1 MSEPQ
6 KLEGPL
12 IQLKGIEKRY
22 QSGEQEVTVLH
33 PLDLCIQAGEMVAIV
48 GASGSGK
55 STLMNLLGCLDRPS
69 AGQYLFRG
77 QDTARLDALALARL
91 RCHHFGFIFQRYH
104 LLPHLDATANVEIP
118 AVYAGTA
125 RAERQQRAR
134 ALLSRLGLA
143 DRSHHRPGQLSG
155 GQQQRV
161 SIARALANGGEVILA
176 DEPTGALDSHSGKE
190 VMAILKELHA
200 QGHTIILVTHD
211 MAVANHADRIITLRD
226 GRVVED
232 SAQPAKSA
240 DQAGRIDTLRDGRVV
255 EDSGQAAKSANHA
268 DRIDTL
274 RDERAAEENGQD
286 APAAQ
291 GTALPQAGVTKAAGK
306 PSKGAIPPHIAPA
319 KGSKLGWDRYREAA
333 RMAVHAMLAHRM
345 RTFLTMLGIII
356 GIAAVVSVVAL
367 GQGARAKVINDINAM
382 GTNTID
388 IFPGKDWG
396 DEKAASIQ
404 TLNERDLD
412 ALLGQP
418 YLEGASPQIATSGQL
433 RYRNKTSTGNV
444 VGVGSDFFRVKGMT
458 LTQGRLFD
466 ERDIQSRTAVA
477 VVDGK
482 TIESL
487 LGKEDPVGQVVL
499 VGTLPVRIIGVVA
512 QETGFGRSS
521 QSVSIWLPYSAV
533 MSRLISQ
540 NHFSQITIRV
550 KDGIQPALAE
560 QAAVAL
566 LTQRHGVKD
575 FFTFSSD
582 SIIKSVEK
590 TTATMTLL
598 VSAIA
603 VISLIVGGVGV
614 MNIMLVSV
622 VERTREIGIR
632 IAVGARQSDILQQFL
647 IEAVMVSLL
656 GGLLGI
662 GLALLIG
669 FVFSLFVESFQ
680 MSFSLFS
687 ILMAF
692 GCSSLIGILF
702 GYLPARNAARLDPVE
717 ALARE

>member
-1 MSEPQ
+1 MSE
-6 KLEGPL
+6 PL
-12 IQLKGIEKRY
+12 IQLKGIERRY

-33 PLDLCIQAGEMVAIV
+33 PLDLTIEAGEMIAIV

-77 QDTARLDALALARL
+77 QDTATLDALSLARL

-104 LLPHLDATANVEIP
+104 LLPHLNAAANVEIP
-118 AVYAGTA
+118 AVYAGA
-125 RAERQQRAR
+125 SRPERQVRSQ
-134 ALLSRLGLA
+134 ALLARLGLS
-143 DRSHHRPGQLSG
+143 DRSHHTPGQLSG

-176 DEPTGALDSHSGKE
+176 DEPTGALDSQSGKE

-211 MAVANHADRIITLRD
+211 MAVASHADRIITLRD
-226 GRVVED
+226 GRV
-232 SAQPAKSA
+232 
-240 DQAGRIDTLRDGRVV
+240 L
-255 EDSGQAAKSANHA
+255 EDSGKPATATAPLQPAP
-268 DRIDTL
+268 
-274 RDERAAEENGQD
+274 
-286 APAAQ
+286 PAAR
-291 GTALPQAGVTKAAGK
+291 AGGND
-306 PSKGAIPPHIAPA
+306 
-319 KGSKLGWDRYREAA
+319 WDRYREAG
-333 RMAVHAMLAHRM
+333 RMALHAMLAHRM

-367 GQGARAKVINDINAM
+367 GQGARAKVIDQINAM

-404 TLNERDLD
+404 TLNKRDLD

-418 YLEGASPQIATSGQL
+418 YLEGASPQIAAPGQL
-433 RYRNKTSTGNV
+433 RYRNKTSSGSI
-444 VGVGSDFFRVKGMT
+444 VGVGNDFFRVKGMK
-458 LTQGRLFD
+458 LTNGRLFD
-466 ERDIQSRTAVA
+466 EHDIQNRAAVA

-487 LGKEDPVGQVVL
+487 LGKQDPVGQVVL
-499 VGTLPVRIIGVVA
+499 VGTLPVRIIGVVEE
-512 QETGFGRSS
+512 ETGFGRSS
-521 QSVSIWLPYSAV
+521 QSVNVWLPYSAV

-540 NHFSQITIRV
+540 NHFSQLTIRV
-550 KDGIQPALAE
+550 KDGVQPALAE
-560 QAAVAL
+560 QAAIEL

-656 GGLLGI
+656 GGMLGVGVSLFI
-662 GLALLIG
+662 GLL
-669 FVFSLFVESFQ
+669 FSLFVESIQ
-680 MSFSLFS
+680 MHFSLFS

>member
-1 MSEPQ
+1 MSE
-6 KLEGPL
+6 PL
-12 IQLKGIEKRY
+12 IQLKGIERRY

-33 PLDLCIQAGEMVAIV
+33 PLDLTIEAGEMIAIV

-69 AGQYLFRG
+69 SGQYLFRG
-77 QDTARLDALALARL
+77 QDTATLDALSLARL

-104 LLPHLDATANVEIP
+104 LLPHLNAAANVEIP
-118 AVYAGTA
+118 AVYAGTP
-125 RAERQQRAR
+125 RAERQAR
-134 ALLSRLGLA
+134 SQALLTRLGLS
-143 DRSHHRPGQLSG
+143 DRSHHTPSQLSG

-176 DEPTGALDSHSGKE
+176 DEPTGALDSQSGKE

-211 MAVANHADRIITLRD
+211 MEVASHADRIITLKD
-226 GRVVED
+226 GRV
-232 SAQPAKSA
+232 Q
-240 DQAGRIDTLRDGRVV
+240 
-255 EDSGQAAKSANHA
+255 EDSGRKLAAVPVTPTA
-268 DRIDTL
+268 
-274 RDERAAEENGQD
+274 
-286 APAAQ
+286 APA
-291 GTALPQAGVTKAAGK
+291 GKEGAG
-306 PSKGAIPPHIAPA
+306 HD
-319 KGSKLGWDRYREAA
+319 WDRYREAA
-333 RMAVHAMLAHRM
+333 RMALHAMLAHRI

-367 GQGARAKVINDINAM
+367 GQGARAKVIDQINAM

-404 TLNERDLD
+404 TLNKRDLD

-418 YLEGASPQIATSGQL
+418 YLEGASPQIAAPGQL
-433 RYRNKTSTGNV
+433 RYRNKTSSGSI
-444 VGVGSDFFRVKGMT
+444 VGVGNDFFRVKGMK
-458 LTQGRLFD
+458 LTNGRLFD
-466 ERDIQSRTAVA
+466 ERDIQNRAAVA

-487 LGKEDPVGQVVL
+487 LGKQDPVGQVVL
-499 VGTLPVRIIGVVA
+499 VGTLPVRIIGVVEE
-512 QETGFGRSS
+512 ETGFGRSS
-521 QSVSIWLPYSAV
+521 QSVNVWLPYSAV

-540 NHFSQITIRV
+540 NHFSQLTIRV
-550 KDGIQPALAE
+550 KDGVQPALAE
-560 QAAVAL
+560 QAAIEL

-656 GGLLGI
+656 GGMLGVGVSLFI
-662 GLALLIG
+662 GLL
-669 FVFSLFVESFQ
+669 FSLFVESIQ
-680 MSFSLFS
+680 MHFSLFS

>member
-1 MSEPQ
+1 VSET
-6 KLEGPL
+6 L
-12 IQLKGIEKRY
+12 IQLKGIERRY
-22 QSGEQEVTVLH
+22 QSGEHEVTVLH
-33 PLDLCIQAGEMVAIV
+33 PLDLTIEAGEMIAIV

-77 QDTARLDALALARL
+77 QDTATLDALSLARL

-104 LLPHLDATANVEIP
+104 LLPHLNAAANVEIP
-118 AVYAGTA
+118 AVYAGA
-125 RAERQQRAR
+125 SRPERQAR
-134 ALLSRLGLA
+134 SQALLARLGLS
-143 DRSHHRPGQLSG
+143 DRSHHTPGQLSG

-176 DEPTGALDSHSGKE
+176 DEPTGALDSQSGKE

-211 MAVANHADRIITLRD
+211 MAVASHADRIITLRD
-226 GRVVED
+226 GRV
-232 SAQPAKSA
+232 
-240 DQAGRIDTLRDGRVV
+240 L
-255 EDSGQAAKSANHA
+255 EDSGKPATASVPLPP
-268 DRIDTL
+268 TT
-274 RDERAAEENGQD
+274 
-286 APAAQ
+286 PAAR
-291 GTALPQAGVTKAAGK
+291 VTGN
-306 PSKGAIPPHIAPA
+306 
-319 KGSKLGWDRYREAA
+319 GWDRYREAG
-333 RMAVHAMLAHRM
+333 RMALHAMLAHRM

-367 GQGARAKVINDINAM
+367 GQGARAKVIAQINAM
-382 GTNTID
+382 GTNTIE

-404 TLNERDLD
+404 TLNKRDLD

-418 YLEGASPQIATSGQL
+418 YLEGASPQITSAGQL
-433 RYRNKTSTGNV
+433 RYRNKTISGSI
-444 VGVGSDFFRVKGMT
+444 VGVGSDFFRVKGMK
-458 LTQGRLFD
+458 LTSGRLFD
-466 ERDIQSRTAVA
+466 ERDIQNRAAMA
-477 VVDGK
+477 VVDSK
-482 TIESL
+482 TIKSL
-487 LGKEDPVGQVVL
+487 LGEKDPVGQVVL
-499 VGTLPVRIIGVVA
+499 VGTLPVRIIGVVEE
-512 QETGFGRSS
+512 ETGFGRSG
-521 QSVSIWLPYSAV
+521 QSVNIWLPYSAV

-540 NHFSQITIRV
+540 NHFSQLTIRV
-550 KDGIQPALAE
+550 KDGVQPALAE
-560 QAAVAL
+560 QAVIAL

-582 SIIKSVEK
+582 NIIKSVEK

-622 VERTREIGIR
+622 IERTREIGIR

-656 GGLLGI
+656 GGMLGV
-662 GLALLIG
+662 GVSLLIG
-669 FVFSLFVESFQ
+669 LLFSLFVESIQ
-680 MSFSLFS
+680 MQFSLFS

>member
-1 MSEPQ
+1 MSE
-6 KLEGPL
+6 PL
-12 IQLKGIEKRY
+12 IQLKGIERRY

-33 PLDLCIQAGEMVAIV
+33 PLDLVIEAGEMIAIV

-69 AGQYLFRG
+69 GGQYLFRG
-77 QDTARLDALALARL
+77 EDTATLDALALARL

-104 LLPHLDATANVEIP
+104 LLPHLDAAANVEIP
-118 AVYAGTA
+118 AIYAGSGRHDRQA
-125 RAERQQRAR
+125 RARQ
-134 ALLSRLGLA
+134 LLGRLGLA
-143 DRSHHRPGQLSG
+143 ERSHHTPGQLSG

-176 DEPTGALDSHSGKE
+176 DEPTGALDSQSGKE
-190 VMAILKELHA
+190 VMAILKELHQ

-211 MAVANHADRIITLRD
+211 MEVASHADRIITLKD
-226 GRVVED
+226 GRV
-232 SAQPAKSA
+232 Q
-240 DQAGRIDTLRDGRVV
+240 
-255 EDSGQAAKSANHA
+255 EDSGRKVAANQPV
-268 DRIDTL
+268 L
-274 RDERAAEENGQD
+274 NVP
-286 APAAQ
+286 PAA
-291 GTALPQAGVTKAAGK
+291 GE
-306 PSKGAIPPHIAPA
+306 GA
-319 KGSKLGWDRYREAA
+319 SYDWDRYREAG

-367 GQGARAKVINDINAM
+367 GQGARTKVIDQINAM
-382 GTNTID
+382 GTNTIE
-388 IFPGKDWG
+388 IFPGKGWG
-396 DEKAASIQ
+396 DEKMASIQ
-404 TLNERDLD
+404 TLNKGDLD

-418 YLEGASPQIATSGQL
+418 YLAGASPEIASPGQL
-433 RYRNKTSTGNV
+433 RYRNKTSSGSVTGVSN
-444 VGVGSDFFRVKGMT
+444 DYFKVKGMT
-458 LTQGRLFD
+458 LVSGRLL
-466 ERDIQSRTAVA
+466 EWQDIQQRAAVA
-477 VVDGK
+477 VVDKKSIG
-482 TIESL
+482 SL
-487 LGKEDPVGQVVL
+487 LGKDDPVGKVVM
-499 VGTLPVRIIGVVA
+499 VGTLPVRIVGVVS
-512 QETGFGRSS
+512 QETGFGPSS
-521 QSVSIWLPYSAV
+521 QSVNVWLPYSAV

-540 NHFSQITIRV
+540 HHFSQLTIRV

-560 QAAVAL
+560 QAVIEL
-566 LTQRHGVKD
+566 LTKRHGVKD

-590 TTATMTLL
+590 TTATMTLM

-603 VISLIVGGVGV
+603 LISLIVGGVGV

-632 IAVGARQSDILQQFL
+632 MAVGARQSDILQQFL

-656 GGLLGI
+656 GGICGVGLSLGI
-662 GLALLIG
+662 GML
-669 FVFSLFVESFQ
+669 FSLLVDSIKMQ
-680 MSFSLFS
+680 FSLFS

-702 GYLPARNAARLDPVE
+702 GYLPARNAARLDPVV

>member
-1 MSEPQ
+1 MSE
-6 KLEGPL
+6 PL
-12 IQLKGIEKRY
+12 IQLKGIERRY
-22 QSGEQEVTVLH
+22 QSGEHEVTVLH
-33 PLDLCIQAGEMVAIV
+33 PLDLTIAAGEMVAIV

-69 AGQYLFRG
+69 GGQYLFRG
-77 QDTARLDALALARL
+77 QDTAGLDALALARL

-104 LLPHLDATANVEIP
+104 LLPHLDAAANVEIP
-118 AVYAGTA
+118 AIYAGTS
-125 RAERQQRAR
+125 RPERQIRAR
-134 ALLSRLGLA
+134 TLLTRLGLS

-190 VMAILKELHA
+190 VMAILKELHE

-211 MAVANHADRIITLRD
+211 MAVANHANRIITLRD

-232 SAQPAKSA
+232 SGQPAASLAISA
-240 DQAGRIDTLRDGRVV
+240 SQAHGEESQQIPQTAVDQVSSGLP
-255 EDSGQAAKSANHA
+255 GQAAKQEVREPAP
-268 DRIDTL
+268 DRI
-274 RDERAAEENGQD
+274 A
-286 APAAQ
+286 
-291 GTALPQAGVTKAAGK
+291 TASVARR
-306 PSKGAIPPHIAPA
+306 
-319 KGSKLGWDRYREAA
+319 GSQGWDRYREAG
-333 RMAVHAMLAHRM
+333 RMALHAMLAHRM

-367 GQGARAKVINDINAM
+367 GQGARAKVIDDINAM

-388 IFPGKDWG
+388 IFPGRDWG

-433 RYRNKTSTGNV
+433 RYRNKTSSGSV

-458 LTQGRLFD
+458 LTQGRLLD
-466 ERDIQSRTAVA
+466 ERDIRSRTAVA

-482 TIESL
+482 TITSL
-487 LGKEDPVGQVVL
+487 LGKTDPVGQVVL
-499 VGTLPVRIIGVVA
+499 VGTLPVRIVGVVS

-521 QSVSIWLPYSAV
+521 QSVNVWLPYSAV

-540 NHFSQITIRV
+540 SHFSQITIRV
-550 KDGIQPALAE
+550 KDGVQPALAE

-582 SIIKSVEK
+582 SIVKSVEK
-590 TTATMTLL
+590 TTATLTLL

-662 GLALLIG
+662 GLAMFIG
-669 FVFSLFVESFQ
+669 FVFSLLVESFQ
-680 MSFSLFS
+680 MRFSLFS

>member
-1 MSEPQ
+1 MSEP
-6 KLEGPL
+6 L
-12 IQLKGIEKRY
+12 IRLKGIERRY
-22 QSGEQEVTVLH
+22 QSGEHEVTVLH
-33 PLDLCIQAGEMVAIV
+33 PLDLAIDAGEMVAIV

-69 AGQYLFRG
+69 GGQYLFRG
-77 QDTARLDALALARL
+77 QDTATLDALSLARL

-104 LLPHLDATANVEIP
+104 LLPHLDAAANVEIP
-118 AVYAGTA
+118 AIYAGTA
-125 RAERQQRAR
+125 RLDRQARAR
-134 ALLSRLGLA
+134 TLLTRLGLQ

-176 DEPTGALDSHSGKE
+176 DEPTGALDSQSGKE
-190 VMAILKELHA
+190 VMTILKELHA

-211 MAVANHADRIITLRD
+211 MAVASHADRIITLRD

-232 SAQPAKSA
+232 SGHRATDDNAPSSSPSGAPAHPLP
-240 DQAGRIDTLRDGRVV
+240 GDGSQLAPPPV
-255 EDSGQAAKSANHA
+255 
-268 DRIDTL
+268 
-274 RDERAAEENGQD
+274 GQD
-286 APAAQ
+286 AQ
-291 GTALPQAGVTKAAGK
+291 GTGAAVRTA
-306 PSKGAIPPHIAPA
+306 SR
-319 KGSKLGWDRYREAA
+319 GWDRYREAG
-333 RMAVHAMLAHRM
+333 RMALHTMLAHRM

-367 GQGARAKVINDINAM
+367 GQGARAKVIDDINAM

-433 RYRNKTSTGNV
+433 RYRNKTSSGSV
-444 VGVGSDFFRVKGMT
+444 IGVGNDFFRVKGMT
-458 LTQGRLFD
+458 LTQGRLLD
-466 ERDIQSRTAVA
+466 ERDIRNRTAVA

-487 LGKEDPVGQVVL
+487 LGKVDPVGQVVL
-499 VGTLPVRIIGVVA
+499 VGTLPVRIVGVVT

-521 QSVSIWLPYSAV
+521 QSVNVWLPYSAV
-533 MSRLISQ
+533 MSRLLSQ
-540 NHFSQITIRV
+540 QHFTQITIRV
-550 KDGIQPALAE
+550 KDGVQPALAE

-582 SIIKSVEK
+582 SIVKSVEK
-590 TTATMTLL
+590 TTATLTLL

-669 FVFSLFVESFQ
+669 ALFSLLVESFQ
-680 MSFSLFS
+680 MRFSLFS

>member
-1 MSEPQ
+1 MSE
-6 KLEGPL
+6 PL
-12 IQLKGIEKRY
+12 IQLKGIERRY

-33 PLDLCIQAGEMVAIV
+33 PLDLTIEAGEMIAIV

-69 AGQYLFRG
+69 SGQYLFRG
-77 QDTARLDALALARL
+77 QDTATLDALSLARL

-104 LLPHLDATANVEIP
+104 LLPHLNAAANVEIP
-118 AVYAGTA
+118 AVYAGTP
-125 RAERQQRAR
+125 RAERQAR
-134 ALLSRLGLA
+134 SQALLTRLGLS
-143 DRSHHRPGQLSG
+143 DRSHHTPSQLSG

-176 DEPTGALDSHSGKE
+176 DEPTGALDSQSGKE

-211 MAVANHADRIITLRD
+211 MEVASHADRIITLKD
-226 GRVVED
+226 GRV
-232 SAQPAKSA
+232 Q
-240 DQAGRIDTLRDGRVV
+240 
-255 EDSGQAAKSANHA
+255 EDSGRKPAAVPVTPTA
-268 DRIDTL
+268 
-274 RDERAAEENGQD
+274 
-286 APAAQ
+286 APAVKE
-291 GTALPQAGVTKAAGK
+291 GAG
-306 PSKGAIPPHIAPA
+306 HD
-319 KGSKLGWDRYREAA
+319 WDRYREAA
-333 RMAVHAMLAHRM
+333 RMALHAMLAHRM

-367 GQGARAKVINDINAM
+367 GQGARAKVIDQINAM

-404 TLNERDLD
+404 TLNKRDLD

-418 YLEGASPQIATSGQL
+418 YLEGASPRIAAPGQL
-433 RYRNKTSTGNV
+433 RYRNKTSSGSI
-444 VGVGSDFFRVKGMT
+444 VGVGNDFFRVKGMK
-458 LTQGRLFD
+458 LTNGRLFD
-466 ERDIQSRTAVA
+466 ERDIQNRAAVA

-487 LGKEDPVGQVVL
+487 LGKQDPVGQVVL
-499 VGTLPVRIIGVVA
+499 VGTLPVRIIGVVEVVEE
-512 QETGFGRSS
+512 ETGFGRSS
-521 QSVSIWLPYSAV
+521 QSVNVWLPYSAV

-540 NHFSQITIRV
+540 NHFSQLTIRV
-550 KDGIQPALAE
+550 KDGVQPALAE
-560 QAAVAL
+560 QAAIEL

-656 GGLLGI
+656 GGMLGVGVSLFI
-662 GLALLIG
+662 GLL
-669 FVFSLFVESFQ
+669 FSLFVESIQ
-680 MSFSLFS
+680 MHFSLFS

>member
-1 MSEPQ
+1 MSE
-6 KLEGPL
+6 PL
-12 IQLKGIEKRY
+12 IQLKGIERRY

-33 PLDLCIQAGEMVAIV
+33 PLDLTIEAGEMIAIV

-69 AGQYLFRG
+69 SGQYLFRG
-77 QDTARLDALALARL
+77 QDTATLDALSLARL

-104 LLPHLDATANVEIP
+104 LLPHLNAAANVEIP
-118 AVYAGTA
+118 AVYAGTS
-125 RAERQQRAR
+125 RAERQAR
-134 ALLSRLGLA
+134 SQALLTRLGLS
-143 DRSHHRPGQLSG
+143 DRSHHTPSQLSG

-176 DEPTGALDSHSGKE
+176 DEPTGALDSQSGKE

-211 MAVANHADRIITLRD
+211 MEVASHADRIITLKD
-226 GRVVED
+226 GRV
-232 SAQPAKSA
+232 Q
-240 DQAGRIDTLRDGRVV
+240 
-255 EDSGQAAKSANHA
+255 EDSGCKPAAVPVTPTA
-268 DRIDTL
+268 
-274 RDERAAEENGQD
+274 
-286 APAAQ
+286 APA
-291 GTALPQAGVTKAAGK
+291 GKEGAG
-306 PSKGAIPPHIAPA
+306 HD
-319 KGSKLGWDRYREAA
+319 WDRYREAA
-333 RMAVHAMLAHRM
+333 RMALHAMLAHRM

-367 GQGARAKVINDINAM
+367 GQGARAKVIDQINAM

-404 TLNERDLD
+404 TLNKRDLD

-418 YLEGASPQIATSGQL
+418 YLEGASPQIAAPGQL
-433 RYRNKTSTGNV
+433 RYRNKTSSGSI
-444 VGVGSDFFRVKGMT
+444 VGVGNDFFRVKGMK
-458 LTQGRLFD
+458 LTNGRLFD
-466 ERDIQSRTAVA
+466 ERDIQNRAAVA

-487 LGKEDPVGQVVL
+487 LGKQDPVGQVVL
-499 VGTLPVRIIGVVA
+499 VGTLPVRIIGVVEE
-512 QETGFGRSS
+512 ETGFGRSS
-521 QSVSIWLPYSAV
+521 QSVNVWLPYSAV

-540 NHFSQITIRV
+540 NHFSQLTIRV
-550 KDGIQPALAE
+550 KDGVQPALAE
-560 QAAVAL
+560 QAAIEL

-656 GGLLGI
+656 GGMLGVGVSLFI
-662 GLALLIG
+662 GLL
-669 FVFSLFVESFQ
+669 FSLFVESIQ
-680 MSFSLFS
+680 MHFSLFS

>member
-1 MSEPQ
+1 MSEP
-6 KLEGPL
+6 L
-12 IQLKGIEKRY
+12 IRLKGIERRY
-22 QSGEQEVTVLH
+22 QSGEHEVTVLH
-33 PLDLCIQAGEMVAIV
+33 PLDLAIAAGEMVAIV

-69 AGQYLFRG
+69 GGQYLFRG
-77 QDTARLDALALARL
+77 QDTAGLDALALARL

-104 LLPHLDATANVEIP
+104 LLPHLDAAANVEIP
-118 AVYAGTA
+118 AIYAGTS
-125 RAERQQRAR
+125 RPERQIRAR
-134 ALLSRLGLA
+134 TLLTRLGLS

-190 VMAILKELHA
+190 VMAILKELHE

-211 MAVANHADRIITLRD
+211 MAVANHANRIITLRD

-232 SAQPAKSA
+232 SGQPAASPVISA
-240 DQAGRIDTLRDGRVV
+240 SQAHGEESQQIPQTAVDQVSSGLP
-255 EDSGQAAKSANHA
+255 GQAAKQEVREPAP
-268 DRIDTL
+268 DRI
-274 RDERAAEENGQD
+274 A
-286 APAAQ
+286 
-291 GTALPQAGVTKAAGK
+291 TASVARR
-306 PSKGAIPPHIAPA
+306 
-319 KGSKLGWDRYREAA
+319 GSQGWDRYREAG
-333 RMAVHAMLAHRM
+333 RMALHAMLAHRM

-367 GQGARAKVINDINAM
+367 GQGARAKVIDDINAM

-433 RYRNKTSTGNV
+433 RYRNKTSSGSV

-458 LTQGRLFD
+458 LTQGRLLD
-466 ERDIQSRTAVA
+466 ERDIRSRTAVA

-482 TIESL
+482 TITSL
-487 LGKEDPVGQVVL
+487 LGKTDPVGQVVL
-499 VGTLPVRIIGVVA
+499 VGTLPVRIVGVVS

-521 QSVSIWLPYSAV
+521 QSVNVWLPYSAV

-550 KDGIQPALAE
+550 KDGVQPALAE

-582 SIIKSVEK
+582 SIVKSVEK
-590 TTATMTLL
+590 TTATLTLL

-662 GLALLIG
+662 GLAMFIG
-669 FVFSLFVESFQ
+669 FIFSLLVESFQ
-680 MSFSLFS
+680 MRFSLFS

>member
-1 MSEPQ
+1 M
-6 KLEGPL
+6 
-12 IQLKGIEKRY
+12 
-22 QSGEQEVTVLH
+22 
-33 PLDLCIQAGEMVAIV
+33 
-48 GASGSGK
+48 
-55 STLMNLLGCLDRPS
+55 
-69 AGQYLFRG
+69 
-77 QDTARLDALALARL
+77 AL
-91 RCHHFGFIFQRYH
+91 
-104 LLPHLDATANVEIP
+104 
-118 AVYAGTA
+118 
-125 RAERQQRAR
+125 
-134 ALLSRLGLA
+134 
-143 DRSHHRPGQLSG
+143 
-155 GQQQRV
+155 
-161 SIARALANGGEVILA
+161 
-176 DEPTGALDSHSGKE
+176 
-190 VMAILKELHA
+190 
-200 QGHTIILVTHD
+200 
-211 MAVANHADRIITLRD
+211 
-226 GRVVED
+226 
-232 SAQPAKSA
+232 
-240 DQAGRIDTLRDGRVV
+240 
-255 EDSGQAAKSANHA
+255 
-268 DRIDTL
+268 
-274 RDERAAEENGQD
+274 
-286 APAAQ
+286 
-291 GTALPQAGVTKAAGK
+291 
-306 PSKGAIPPHIAPA
+306 
-319 KGSKLGWDRYREAA
+319 
-333 RMAVHAMLAHRM
+333 HAMLAHRM

-367 GQGARAKVINDINAM
+367 GQGARAKVIDDINAM

-433 RYRNKTSTGNV
+433 RYRNKTSSGSV
-444 VGVGSDFFRVKGMT
+444 IGVGNDFFRVKGMT
-458 LTQGRLFD
+458 LTQGRLLD
-466 ERDIQSRTAVA
+466 ERDIRNRTAVA

-487 LGKEDPVGQVVL
+487 LGKVDPVGQVVL
-499 VGTLPVRIIGVVA
+499 VGTLPVRIVGVVT

-521 QSVSIWLPYSAV
+521 QSVNVWLPYSAV
-533 MSRLISQ
+533 MSRLLSQ
-540 NHFSQITIRV
+540 QHFTQITIRV
-550 KDGIQPALAE
+550 KDGVQPALAE

-566 LTQRHGVKD
+566 LIQRHGVKD

-582 SIIKSVEK
+582 SIVKSVEK
-590 TTATMTLL
+590 TTATLTLL

-603 VISLIVGGVGV
+603 VISLLVGGVGV

-632 IAVGARQSDILQQFL
+632 IAVGSRQSDILQQFL

-669 FVFSLFVESFQ
+669 ALFSLLVESFQ
-680 MSFSLFS
+680 MRFSLFS

>member
-1 MSEPQ
+1 MSEP
-6 KLEGPL
+6 L
-12 IQLKGIEKRY
+12 IRLKGIERRY
-22 QSGEQEVTVLH
+22 QSGEHEVTVLH
-33 PLDLCIQAGEMVAIV
+33 PLDLTIAAGEMVAIV

-69 AGQYLFRG
+69 GGQYLFRG
-77 QDTARLDALALARL
+77 QDTAGLDALALARL

-104 LLPHLDATANVEIP
+104 LLPHLDAAANVEIP
-118 AVYAGTA
+118 AIYAGTS
-125 RAERQQRAR
+125 RPERQIRAR
-134 ALLSRLGLA
+134 TLLTRLGLS

-190 VMAILKELHA
+190 VMAILKELHE

-211 MAVANHADRIITLRD
+211 MAVANHANRIITLRD

-232 SAQPAKSA
+232 SGQPAASPVISPNRAQGMEESQQIPQTTVDQLSSA
-240 DQAGRIDTLRDGRVV
+240 SPR
-255 EDSGQAAKSANHA
+255 
-268 DRIDTL
+268 
-274 RDERAAEENGQD
+274 
-286 APAAQ
+286 PAA
-291 GTALPQAGVTKAAGK
+291 G
-306 PSKGAIPPHIAPA
+306 PSVARR
-319 KGSKLGWDRYREAA
+319 GSQGWDRYREAG
-333 RMAVHAMLAHRM
+333 RMALHAMLAHRM

-367 GQGARAKVINDINAM
+367 GQGARAKVIDDINAM

-433 RYRNKTSTGNV
+433 RYRNKTSSGSV

-458 LTQGRLFD
+458 LTQGRLLD
-466 ERDIQSRTAVA
+466 ERDIRSRTAVA

-482 TIESL
+482 TIASL
-487 LGKEDPVGQVVL
+487 LGKTDPVGQVVL
-499 VGTLPVRIIGVVA
+499 VGTLPVRIVGVVA
-512 QETGFGRSS
+512 QETGFGPSS
-521 QSVSIWLPYSAV
+521 QSVNVWLPYSAV

-550 KDGIQPALAE
+550 KDGVQPALAE

-582 SIIKSVEK
+582 SIVKSVEK
-590 TTATMTLL
+590 TTATLTLL

-662 GLALLIG
+662 GLAIFIG
-669 FVFSLFVESFQ
+669 FIFSLLVESFQ
-680 MSFSLFS
+680 MRFSLFS

>member
-1 MSEPQ
+1 MSE
-6 KLEGPL
+6 PL
-12 IQLKGIEKRY
+12 IQLKGIERRY

-33 PLDLCIQAGEMVAIV
+33 PLDLTIEAGEMIAIV

-69 AGQYLFRG
+69 SGQYLFRG
-77 QDTARLDALALARL
+77 QDSATLDALSLARL

-104 LLPHLDATANVEIP
+104 LLPHLNAAANVEIP
-118 AVYAGTA
+118 AVYAGTP
-125 RAERQQRAR
+125 RAERQAR
-134 ALLSRLGLA
+134 SQALLTRLGLS
-143 DRSHHRPGQLSG
+143 DRSHHTPSQLSG

-176 DEPTGALDSHSGKE
+176 DEPTGALDSQSGKE

-211 MAVANHADRIITLRD
+211 MEVASHADRIITLKD
-226 GRVVED
+226 GRV
-232 SAQPAKSA
+232 Q
-240 DQAGRIDTLRDGRVV
+240 
-255 EDSGQAAKSANHA
+255 EDSGRKPAAVPVTPTA
-268 DRIDTL
+268 
-274 RDERAAEENGQD
+274 
-286 APAAQ
+286 APASKE
-291 GTALPQAGVTKAAGK
+291 GAG
-306 PSKGAIPPHIAPA
+306 HD
-319 KGSKLGWDRYREAA
+319 WDRYREAA
-333 RMAVHAMLAHRM
+333 RMALHAMLAHRM

-367 GQGARAKVINDINAM
+367 GQGARAKVIDQINAM

-404 TLNERDLD
+404 TLNKRDLD

-418 YLEGASPQIATSGQL
+418 YLEGASPQIAAPGQL
-433 RYRNKTSTGNV
+433 RYRNKTSSGSI
-444 VGVGSDFFRVKGMT
+444 VGVGNDFFRVKGMK
-458 LTQGRLFD
+458 LTNGRLFD
-466 ERDIQSRTAVA
+466 ERDIQNRAAVA
-477 VVDGK
+477 VMDGK

-487 LGKEDPVGQVVL
+487 LGKQDPVGQVVL
-499 VGTLPVRIIGVVA
+499 VGTLPVRIIGVVEE
-512 QETGFGRSS
+512 ETGFGRSS
-521 QSVSIWLPYSAV
+521 QSVNVWLPYSAV

-540 NHFSQITIRV
+540 NHFSQLTIRV
-550 KDGIQPALAE
+550 KDGVQPALAE
-560 QAAVAL
+560 QAAIEL

-656 GGLLGI
+656 GGMLGVGVSLFI
-662 GLALLIG
+662 GLL
-669 FVFSLFVESFQ
+669 FSLFVESIQ
-680 MSFSLFS
+680 MHFSLFS

>member
-1 MSEPQ
+1 MSEP
-6 KLEGPL
+6 L
-12 IQLKGIEKRY
+12 IRLKCIERRY
-22 QSGEQEVTVLH
+22 QSGEHEVTVLH
-33 PLDLCIQAGEMVAIV
+33 PLDLAIDAGEMVAIV

-69 AGQYLFRG
+69 GGQYLFRG
-77 QDTARLDALALARL
+77 QDTATLDALSLARL

-104 LLPHLDATANVEIP
+104 LLPHLDAAANVEIP
-118 AVYAGTA
+118 AIYAGTA
-125 RAERQQRAR
+125 RLDRQARAR
-134 ALLSRLGLA
+134 TLLTRLGLQ

-176 DEPTGALDSHSGKE
+176 DEPTGALDSQSGKE
-190 VMAILKELHA
+190 VMTILKELHA

-211 MAVANHADRIITLRD
+211 MAVASHADRIITLRD

-232 SAQPAKSA
+232 SGHRATDDNAASPSPSGAPAHPQP
-240 DQAGRIDTLRDGRVV
+240 GDGSQLAPPPV
-255 EDSGQAAKSANHA
+255 
-268 DRIDTL
+268 
-274 RDERAAEENGQD
+274 GQD
-286 APAAQ
+286 ARGTGAAVR
-291 GTALPQAGVTKAAGK
+291 TA
-306 PSKGAIPPHIAPA
+306 SR
-319 KGSKLGWDRYREAA
+319 GWDRYREAG
-333 RMAVHAMLAHRM
+333 RMALHAMLAHRM

-367 GQGARAKVINDINAM
+367 GQGARAKVIDDINAM

-433 RYRNKTSTGNV
+433 RYRNKTSSGSV
-444 VGVGSDFFRVKGMT
+444 IGVGNDFFRVKGMT
-458 LTQGRLFD
+458 LTQGRLLD
-466 ERDIQSRTAVA
+466 ERDIRNRTAVA

-487 LGKEDPVGQVVL
+487 LGKVDPVGQVVL
-499 VGTLPVRIIGVVA
+499 VGTLPVRIVGVVT

-521 QSVSIWLPYSAV
+521 QSVNVWLPYSAV
-533 MSRLISQ
+533 MSRLLSQ
-540 NHFSQITIRV
+540 QHFTQITIRV
-550 KDGIQPALAE
+550 KDGVQPALAE

-575 FFTFSSD
+575 FFIFSSD
-582 SIIKSVEK
+582 SIVKSVEK
-590 TTATMTLL
+590 TTATLTLL

-669 FVFSLFVESFQ
+669 ALFSLLVESFQ
-680 MSFSLFS
+680 MRFSLFS

>member
-1 MSEPQ
+1 MSE
-6 KLEGPL
+6 PL
-12 IQLKGIEKRY
+12 IQLKGIERRY

-33 PLDLCIQAGEMVAIV
+33 PLDLTIEAGEMIAIV

-77 QDTARLDALALARL
+77 QDTATLDALSLARL

-104 LLPHLDATANVEIP
+104 LLPHLNAVANVEIP
-118 AVYAGTA
+118 AVYAGA
-125 RAERQQRAR
+125 SRPERQAR
-134 ALLSRLGLA
+134 SQALLARLGLS
-143 DRSHHRPGQLSG
+143 DRSHHTPGQLSG

-176 DEPTGALDSHSGKE
+176 DEPTGALDSQSGKE

-211 MAVANHADRIITLRD
+211 MAVASHADRIITLRD
-226 GRVVED
+226 GRV
-232 SAQPAKSA
+232 
-240 DQAGRIDTLRDGRVV
+240 L
-255 EDSGQAAKSANHA
+255 EDSGKPATATAPLQPAPPTA
-268 DRIDTL
+268 
-274 RDERAAEENGQD
+274 RAGGND
-286 APAAQ
+286 
-291 GTALPQAGVTKAAGK
+291 
-306 PSKGAIPPHIAPA
+306 
-319 KGSKLGWDRYREAA
+319 WDRYREAG
-333 RMAVHAMLAHRM
+333 RMALHAMLAHRM

-367 GQGARAKVINDINAM
+367 GQGARAKVIDQINAM

-404 TLNERDLD
+404 TLNKRDLD

-418 YLEGASPQIATSGQL
+418 YLEGASPQIASSGQL
-433 RYRNKTSTGNV
+433 RYRNKTSSGSI
-444 VGVGSDFFRVKGMT
+444 VGVGSDFFRVKGMK
-458 LTQGRLFD
+458 LTSGRLFD
-466 ERDIQSRTAVA
+466 ERDIQNRAAVA

-482 TIESL
+482 TIKSL
-487 LGKEDPVGQVVL
+487 LGEEDPVGQVVL
-499 VGTLPVRIIGVVA
+499 VGTLPVRIIGVVEE
-512 QETGFGRSS
+512 ETGFGRSS
-521 QSVSIWLPYSAV
+521 QSVNVWLPYSAV

-540 NHFSQITIRV
+540 NHFSQLTIRV
-550 KDGIQPALAE
+550 KDGVQPALAE
-560 QAAVAL
+560 QAAIEL

-656 GGLLGI
+656 GGMLGV
-662 GLALLIG
+662 GVSLLIG
-669 FVFSLFVESFQ
+669 LLFSLFVESIQ
-680 MSFSLFS
+680 MQFSLFS

>member
-1 MSEPQ
+1 VSE
-6 KLEGPL
+6 PL
-12 IQLKGIEKRY
+12 IQLKGIERRY

-33 PLDLCIQAGEMVAIV
+33 PLDLTIEAGEMIAIV

-77 QDTARLDALALARL
+77 QDTATLDALSLARL

-104 LLPHLDATANVEIP
+104 LLPHLNAAANVEIP
-118 AVYAGTA
+118 AVYAGTSRPDRQA
-125 RAERQQRAR
+125 RSN
-134 ALLSRLGLA
+134 ALLTRLGLS
-143 DRSHHRPGQLSG
+143 DRSHHTPGQLSG

-176 DEPTGALDSHSGKE
+176 DEPTGALDSQSGKE

-211 MAVANHADRIITLRD
+211 MAVASHADRIITLRD
-226 GRVVED
+226 GRV
-232 SAQPAKSA
+232 
-240 DQAGRIDTLRDGRVV
+240 L
-255 EDSGQAAKSANHA
+255 EDSGKPATTTA
-268 DRIDTL
+268 RL
-274 RDERAAEENGQD
+274 
-286 APAAQ
+286 PAAS
-291 GTALPQAGVTKAAGK
+291 PAARASGND
-306 PSKGAIPPHIAPA
+306 
-319 KGSKLGWDRYREAA
+319 WDRYREAG
-333 RMAVHAMLAHRM
+333 RMALHAMLAHRM

-367 GQGARAKVINDINAM
+367 GQGARAKVVDQINAM

-404 TLNERDLD
+404 TLNKRDLD

-418 YLEGASPQIATSGQL
+418 YLEGASPQIASSGQL
-433 RYRNKTSTGNV
+433 RYRNKTSSGSI
-444 VGVGSDFFRVKGMT
+444 VGVGSDFFRVKGMK
-458 LTQGRLFD
+458 LTSGRLFD
-466 ERDIQSRTAVA
+466 ERDIQNRAAVA

-499 VGTLPVRIIGVVA
+499 VGTLPVRIIGVVEE
-512 QETGFGRSS
+512 ETGFGRSS
-521 QSVSIWLPYSAV
+521 QSVNVWLPYSAV

-540 NHFSQITIRV
+540 NHFSQLTIRV
-550 KDGIQPALAE
+550 KDGVQPALAE
-560 QAAVAL
+560 QAAIEL

-656 GGLLGI
+656 GGMLGVGVSLFI
-662 GLALLIG
+662 GLL
-669 FVFSLFVESFQ
+669 FSLFVESIQ
-680 MSFSLFS
+680 MQFSLFS

>member
-1 MSEPQ
+1 MSEP
-6 KLEGPL
+6 L
-12 IQLKGIEKRY
+12 IRLKGIERRY
-22 QSGEQEVTVLH
+22 QSGEHEVTVLH
-33 PLDLCIQAGEMVAIV
+33 PLDLAIDAGEMVAIV

-69 AGQYLFRG
+69 GGQYLFRG
-77 QDTARLDALALARL
+77 QDTATLDALSLARL

-104 LLPHLDATANVEIP
+104 LLPHLDAAANVEIP
-118 AVYAGTA
+118 AIYAGTA
-125 RAERQQRAR
+125 RLDRQARAR
-134 ALLSRLGLA
+134 TLLTRLGLQ

-176 DEPTGALDSHSGKE
+176 DEPTGALDSQSGKE
-190 VMAILKELHA
+190 VMAILKDLHA

-211 MAVANHADRIITLRD
+211 MAVASHADRIITLRD

-232 SAQPAKSA
+232 SGHRATDDNAPSSSPSGAPAHPLP
-240 DQAGRIDTLRDGRVV
+240 GDGSQLAPPPV
-255 EDSGQAAKSANHA
+255 
-268 DRIDTL
+268 
-274 RDERAAEENGQD
+274 GQD
-286 APAAQ
+286 AQ
-291 GTALPQAGVTKAAGK
+291 GTGAAVRTA
-306 PSKGAIPPHIAPA
+306 SR
-319 KGSKLGWDRYREAA
+319 GWDRYREAG
-333 RMAVHAMLAHRM
+333 RMALHAMLAHRM

-367 GQGARAKVINDINAM
+367 GQGARAKVIDDINAM

-433 RYRNKTSTGNV
+433 RYRNKTSSGSV
-444 VGVGSDFFRVKGMT
+444 IGVGNDFFRVKGMT
-458 LTQGRLFD
+458 LTQGRLLD
-466 ERDIQSRTAVA
+466 ERDIRNRTAVA

-487 LGKEDPVGQVVL
+487 LGKVDPVGQVVL
-499 VGTLPVRIIGVVA
+499 VGTLPVRIVGVVT

-521 QSVSIWLPYSAV
+521 QSVNVWLPYSAV
-533 MSRLISQ
+533 MSRLLSQ
-540 NHFSQITIRV
+540 QHFTQITIRV
-550 KDGIQPALAE
+550 KDGVQPALAE

-582 SIIKSVEK
+582 SIVKSVEK
-590 TTATMTLL
+590 TTATLTLL

-669 FVFSLFVESFQ
+669 ALFSLLVESFQ
-680 MSFSLFS
+680 MRFSLFS

>member
-1 MSEPQ
+1 MSE
-6 KLEGPL
+6 PL
-12 IQLKGIEKRY
+12 IQLKGIERRY

-33 PLDLCIQAGEMVAIV
+33 PLDLTIEAGEMIAIV

-77 QDTARLDALALARL
+77 QDTATLDALSLARL

-104 LLPHLDATANVEIP
+104 LLPHLNAAANVEIP
-118 AVYAGTA
+118 AVYAGTSRPDRQA
-125 RAERQQRAR
+125 RSN
-134 ALLSRLGLA
+134 ALLARLGLS
-143 DRSHHRPGQLSG
+143 DRSHHTPGQLSG

-176 DEPTGALDSHSGKE
+176 DEPTGALDSQSGKE
-190 VMAILKELHA
+190 VMAILKELHV

-211 MAVANHADRIITLRD
+211 MAVASHADRIITLRD
-226 GRVVED
+226 GRV
-232 SAQPAKSA
+232 
-240 DQAGRIDTLRDGRVV
+240 L
-255 EDSGQAAKSANHA
+255 EDSGKPATTTA
-268 DRIDTL
+268 RL
-274 RDERAAEENGQD
+274 
-286 APAAQ
+286 PAAS
-291 GTALPQAGVTKAAGK
+291 PAARASGND
-306 PSKGAIPPHIAPA
+306 
-319 KGSKLGWDRYREAA
+319 WDRYREAG
-333 RMAVHAMLAHRM
+333 RMALHAMLAHRM

-367 GQGARAKVINDINAM
+367 GQGARAKVVDQINAM

-404 TLNERDLD
+404 TLNKRDLD

-418 YLEGASPQIATSGQL
+418 YLEGASPQIASSGQL
-433 RYRNKTSTGNV
+433 RYRNKTSSGSI
-444 VGVGSDFFRVKGMT
+444 VGVGSDFFRVKGMK
-458 LTQGRLFD
+458 LTSGRLFD
-466 ERDIQSRTAVA
+466 ERDIQNRAAVA

-499 VGTLPVRIIGVVA
+499 VGTLPVRIIGVVEE
-512 QETGFGRSS
+512 ETGFGRSS
-521 QSVSIWLPYSAV
+521 QSVNVWLPYSAV

-540 NHFSQITIRV
+540 NHFSQLTIRV
-550 KDGIQPALAE
+550 KDGVQPALAE
-560 QAAVAL
+560 QAAIEL

-656 GGLLGI
+656 GGMLGVGVSLFI
-662 GLALLIG
+662 GLL
-669 FVFSLFVESFQ
+669 FSLFVESIQ
-680 MSFSLFS
+680 MQFSLFS

>member
-1 MSEPQ
+1 MSE
-6 KLEGPL
+6 PL
-12 IQLKGIEKRY
+12 IQLKGIERRY

-33 PLDLCIQAGEMVAIV
+33 PLDLTIEAGEMIAIV

-77 QDTARLDALALARL
+77 QDTATLDALSLARL

-104 LLPHLDATANVEIP
+104 LLPHLNAAANVEIP
-118 AVYAGTA
+118 AVYAGTSRPDRQA
-125 RAERQQRAR
+125 RSN
-134 ALLSRLGLA
+134 ALLARLGLS
-143 DRSHHRPGQLSG
+143 DRSHHTPGQLSG

-176 DEPTGALDSHSGKE
+176 DEPTGALDSQSGKE
-190 VMAILKELHA
+190 VMAILKELHV

-211 MAVANHADRIITLRD
+211 MAVASHADRIITLRD
-226 GRVVED
+226 GRV
-232 SAQPAKSA
+232 
-240 DQAGRIDTLRDGRVV
+240 L
-255 EDSGQAAKSANHA
+255 EDSGKPATTTA
-268 DRIDTL
+268 RL
-274 RDERAAEENGQD
+274 
-286 APAAQ
+286 PAAS
-291 GTALPQAGVTKAAGK
+291 PAARASGND
-306 PSKGAIPPHIAPA
+306 
-319 KGSKLGWDRYREAA
+319 WDRYREAG
-333 RMAVHAMLAHRM
+333 RMALHAMLAHRM

-367 GQGARAKVINDINAM
+367 GQGARAKVVDQINAM

-404 TLNERDLD
+404 TLNKRDLD

-418 YLEGASPQIATSGQL
+418 YLEGASPQIASSGQL
-433 RYRNKTSTGNV
+433 RYRNKTSSGSI
-444 VGVGSDFFRVKGMT
+444 VGVGSDFFRVKGMK
-458 LTQGRLFD
+458 LTSGRLFD
-466 ERDIQSRTAVA
+466 ERDIQNRAAVA

-499 VGTLPVRIIGVVA
+499 VGTLPVRIIGVVEE
-512 QETGFGRSS
+512 ETGFGRSS
-521 QSVSIWLPYSAV
+521 QSVNVWLPYSAV

-540 NHFSQITIRV
+540 NHFSQLTIRV
-550 KDGIQPALAE
+550 KDGVQPALAE
-560 QAAVAL
+560 QAAIEL

-662 GLALLIG
+662 GLAMFIG
-669 FVFSLFVESFQ
+669 FVFSLLVESFQ
-680 MSFSLFS
+680 MRFSLFS

>member
-1 MSEPQ
+1 MSE
-6 KLEGPL
+6 PL
-12 IQLKGIEKRY
+12 IQLKGIERRY

-33 PLDLCIQAGEMVAIV
+33 PLDLTIEAGEMIAIV

-77 QDTARLDALALARL
+77 QDTATLDALSLARL

-104 LLPHLDATANVEIP
+104 LLPHLNAAANVEIP
-118 AVYAGTA
+118 AVYAGTSRPDRQA
-125 RAERQQRAR
+125 RSQ
-134 ALLSRLGLA
+134 ALLARLGLS
-143 DRSHHRPGQLSG
+143 DRSHHTPGQLSG

-176 DEPTGALDSHSGKE
+176 DEPTGALDSQSGKE
-190 VMAILKELHA
+190 VMAILKELHV

-211 MAVANHADRIITLRD
+211 MAVASHADRIITLRD
-226 GRVVED
+226 GRV
-232 SAQPAKSA
+232 
-240 DQAGRIDTLRDGRVV
+240 L
-255 EDSGQAAKSANHA
+255 EDSGKPATTTARLPAA
-268 DRIDTL
+268 
-274 RDERAAEENGQD
+274 
-286 APAAQ
+286 APAARVN
-291 GTALPQAGVTKAAGK
+291 GND
-306 PSKGAIPPHIAPA
+306 
-319 KGSKLGWDRYREAA
+319 WDRYREAG
-333 RMAVHAMLAHRM
+333 RMALHAMLAHRM

-367 GQGARAKVINDINAM
+367 GQGARAKVVDQINAM

-404 TLNERDLD
+404 TLNKRDLD

-418 YLEGASPQIATSGQL
+418 YLEGASPQIASSGQL
-433 RYRNKTSTGNV
+433 RYRNKTSSGSI
-444 VGVGSDFFRVKGMT
+444 VGVGSDFFRVKGMK
-458 LTQGRLFD
+458 LTSGRLFD
-466 ERDIQSRTAVA
+466 ERDIQNRAAVA

-499 VGTLPVRIIGVVA
+499 VGTLPVRIIGVVEE
-512 QETGFGRSS
+512 ETGFGRSS
-521 QSVSIWLPYSAV
+521 QSVNVWLPYSAV

-540 NHFSQITIRV
+540 NHFSQLTIRV
-550 KDGIQPALAE
+550 KDGVQPALAE
-560 QAAVAL
+560 QAAIEL

-656 GGLLGI
+656 GGMLGVGVSLFI
-662 GLALLIG
+662 GLL
-669 FVFSLFVESFQ
+669 FSLFVESIQ
-680 MSFSLFS
+680 MQFSLFS

>member
-1 MSEPQ
+1 MSE
-6 KLEGPL
+6 PL
-12 IQLKGIEKRY
+12 IQLKGIERRY

-33 PLDLCIQAGEMVAIV
+33 PLDLTIEAGEMIAIV

-77 QDTARLDALALARL
+77 QDTATLDALSLARL

-104 LLPHLDATANVEIP
+104 LLPHLNAAANVEIP
-118 AVYAGTA
+118 AVYAGTSRPDRQA
-125 RAERQQRAR
+125 RSN
-134 ALLSRLGLA
+134 ALLTRLGLS
-143 DRSHHRPGQLSG
+143 DRSHHTPGQLSG

-176 DEPTGALDSHSGKE
+176 DEPTGALDSQSGKE

-211 MAVANHADRIITLRD
+211 MAVASHADRIITLRD
-226 GRVVED
+226 GRV
-232 SAQPAKSA
+232 
-240 DQAGRIDTLRDGRVV
+240 L
-255 EDSGQAAKSANHA
+255 EDSGKPATTTA
-268 DRIDTL
+268 RL
-274 RDERAAEENGQD
+274 
-286 APAAQ
+286 PAAS
-291 GTALPQAGVTKAAGK
+291 PAARASGND
-306 PSKGAIPPHIAPA
+306 
-319 KGSKLGWDRYREAA
+319 WDRYREAG
-333 RMAVHAMLAHRM
+333 RMALHAMLAHRM

-367 GQGARAKVINDINAM
+367 GQGARAKVVDQINAM

-404 TLNERDLD
+404 TLNKRDLD

-418 YLEGASPQIATSGQL
+418 YLEGASPQIASSGQL
-433 RYRNKTSTGNV
+433 RYRNKTSSGSI
-444 VGVGSDFFRVKGMT
+444 VGVGSDFFRVKGMK
-458 LTQGRLFD
+458 LTSGRLFD
-466 ERDIQSRTAVA
+466 ERDILNRAAVA

-499 VGTLPVRIIGVVA
+499 VGTLPVRIIGVVEE
-512 QETGFGRSS
+512 ETGFGRSS
-521 QSVSIWLPYSAV
+521 QSVNVWLPYSAV

-540 NHFSQITIRV
+540 NHFSQLTIRV
-550 KDGIQPALAE
+550 KDGVQPALAE
-560 QAAVAL
+560 QAAIEL

-656 GGLLGI
+656 GGMLGVGVSLFI
-662 GLALLIG
+662 GLL
-669 FVFSLFVESFQ
+669 FSLFVESIQ
-680 MSFSLFS
+680 MQFSLFS

>member
-1 MSEPQ
+1 MSEP
-6 KLEGPL
+6 L
-12 IQLKGIEKRY
+12 IRLKGIERRY
-22 QSGEQEVTVLH
+22 QSGEHEVTVLH
-33 PLDLCIQAGEMVAIV
+33 PLDLAIDAGEMVAIV

-69 AGQYLFRG
+69 GGQYLFRG
-77 QDTARLDALALARL
+77 QDTATLDALSLARL

-104 LLPHLDATANVEIP
+104 LLPHLDAAANVEIP
-118 AVYAGTA
+118 AIYAGTA
-125 RAERQQRAR
+125 RLDRQARAR
-134 ALLSRLGLA
+134 TLLTRLGLQ

-176 DEPTGALDSHSGKE
+176 DEPTGALDSQSGKE

-211 MAVANHADRIITLRD
+211 MAVASHADRIITLRD

-232 SAQPAKSA
+232 SGHRATDDNAASPSGAPAHPLP
-240 DQAGRIDTLRDGRVV
+240 GDGSQLAPPPV
-255 EDSGQAAKSANHA
+255 
-268 DRIDTL
+268 
-274 RDERAAEENGQD
+274 GQD
-286 APAAQ
+286 AQ
-291 GTALPQAGVTKAAGK
+291 GTGAAVRTA
-306 PSKGAIPPHIAPA
+306 SR
-319 KGSKLGWDRYREAA
+319 GWDRYREAG
-333 RMAVHAMLAHRM
+333 RMALHAMLAHRM

-367 GQGARAKVINDINAM
+367 GQGARAKVIDDINAM

-433 RYRNKTSTGNV
+433 RYRNKTSSGSV
-444 VGVGSDFFRVKGMT
+444 IGVGNDFFRVKGMT
-458 LTQGRLFD
+458 LTQGRLLD
-466 ERDIQSRTAVA
+466 ERDIRNRTAVA

-487 LGKEDPVGQVVL
+487 LGQVDPVGQVVL
-499 VGTLPVRIIGVVA
+499 VGTLPVRIVGVVT

-521 QSVSIWLPYSAV
+521 QSVNVWLPYSAV
-533 MSRLISQ
+533 MSRLLSQ
-540 NHFSQITIRV
+540 QHFTQITIRV
-550 KDGIQPALAE
+550 KDGVQPALAE

-582 SIIKSVEK
+582 SIVKSVEK
-590 TTATMTLL
+590 TTATLTLL

-669 FVFSLFVESFQ
+669 ALFSLLVESFQ
-680 MSFSLFS
+680 MRFSLFS

>member
-1 MSEPQ
+1 MSEP
-6 KLEGPL
+6 L
-12 IQLKGIEKRY
+12 IRLKGIERRY
-22 QSGEQEVTVLH
+22 QSGEHEVTVLH
-33 PLDLCIQAGEMVAIV
+33 PLDLAIDAGEMVAIV

-69 AGQYLFRG
+69 GGQYLFRG
-77 QDTARLDALALARL
+77 QDTATLDALSLARL

-104 LLPHLDATANVEIP
+104 LLPHLDAAANVEIP
-118 AVYAGTA
+118 AIYAGTA
-125 RAERQQRAR
+125 RLDRQARAR
-134 ALLSRLGLA
+134 TLLTRLGLQ

-176 DEPTGALDSHSGKE
+176 DEPTGALDSQSGKE
-190 VMAILKELHA
+190 VMTILKELHA

-211 MAVANHADRIITLRD
+211 MAVASHADRIITLRD

-232 SAQPAKSA
+232 SGHRATDDNAASPSGVPAHPQP
-240 DQAGRIDTLRDGRVV
+240 GDGSQLAPPSV
-255 EDSGQAAKSANHA
+255 
-268 DRIDTL
+268 
-274 RDERAAEENGQD
+274 GQD
-286 APAAQ
+286 TQ
-291 GTALPQAGVTKAAGK
+291 GTGAAVRTA
-306 PSKGAIPPHIAPA
+306 SR
-319 KGSKLGWDRYREAA
+319 SWDRYREAG
-333 RMAVHAMLAHRM
+333 RMALHAMLAHRM

-367 GQGARAKVINDINAM
+367 GQGARAKVIDDINAM

-433 RYRNKTSTGNV
+433 RYRNKTSSGSV
-444 VGVGSDFFRVKGMT
+444 IGVGNDFFRVKGMT
-458 LTQGRLFD
+458 LIQGRLLD
-466 ERDIQSRTAVA
+466 ERDIRNRTAVA

-487 LGKEDPVGQVVL
+487 LGKVDPVGQVVL
-499 VGTLPVRIIGVVA
+499 VGTLPVRIVGVVT

-521 QSVSIWLPYSAV
+521 QSVNVWLPYSAV
-533 MSRLISQ
+533 MSRLLSQ
-540 NHFSQITIRV
+540 QHFTQITIRV
-550 KDGIQPALAE
+550 KDGVQPALAE

-582 SIIKSVEK
+582 SIVKSVEK
-590 TTATMTLL
+590 TTATLTLL

-669 FVFSLFVESFQ
+669 ALFSLLVESFQ
-680 MSFSLFS
+680 MRFSLFS

>member
-1 MSEPQ
+1 MSE
-6 KLEGPL
+6 PL
-12 IQLKGIEKRY
+12 IQLKGIERRY

-33 PLDLCIQAGEMVAIV
+33 PLDLTIEAGEMIAIV

-69 AGQYLFRG
+69 SGQYLFRG
-77 QDTARLDALALARL
+77 QDTATLDALSLARL

-104 LLPHLDATANVEIP
+104 LLPHLNAAANVEIP
-118 AVYAGTA
+118 AVYAGTP
-125 RAERQQRAR
+125 RAERQAR
-134 ALLSRLGLA
+134 SQALLTRLGLS
-143 DRSHHRPGQLSG
+143 DRSHHTPSQLSG

-176 DEPTGALDSHSGKE
+176 DEPTGALDSQSGKE

-211 MAVANHADRIITLRD
+211 MEVASHADRIITLKD
-226 GRVVED
+226 GRV
-232 SAQPAKSA
+232 Q
-240 DQAGRIDTLRDGRVV
+240 
-255 EDSGQAAKSANHA
+255 EDSGRKPAAVPVTPTA
-268 DRIDTL
+268 
-274 RDERAAEENGQD
+274 
-286 APAAQ
+286 APASKE
-291 GTALPQAGVTKAAGK
+291 GVG
-306 PSKGAIPPHIAPA
+306 HD
-319 KGSKLGWDRYREAA
+319 WDRYREAA
-333 RMAVHAMLAHRM
+333 RMALHAMLAHRM

-367 GQGARAKVINDINAM
+367 GQGARAKVIDQINAM

-404 TLNERDLD
+404 TLNKRDLD

-418 YLEGASPQIATSGQL
+418 YLEGASPQIAAPGQL
-433 RYRNKTSTGNV
+433 RYRNKTSSGSI
-444 VGVGSDFFRVKGMT
+444 VGVGNDFFRVKGMK
-458 LTQGRLFD
+458 LTNGRLFD
-466 ERDIQSRTAVA
+466 ERDIQNRAAVA
-477 VVDGK
+477 VMDGK

-487 LGKEDPVGQVVL
+487 LGKQDPVGQVVL
-499 VGTLPVRIIGVVA
+499 VGTLPVRIIGVVEE
-512 QETGFGRSS
+512 ETGFGRSS
-521 QSVSIWLPYSAV
+521 QSVNVWLPYSAV

-540 NHFSQITIRV
+540 NHFSQLTIRV
-550 KDGIQPALAE
+550 KDGVQPALAE
-560 QAAVAL
+560 QAAIEL

-656 GGLLGI
+656 GGMLGVGVSLFI
-662 GLALLIG
+662 GLL
-669 FVFSLFVESFQ
+669 FSLFVESIQ
-680 MSFSLFS
+680 MHFSLFS

>member
-1 MSEPQ
+1 MSEP
-6 KLEGPL
+6 L
-12 IQLKGIEKRY
+12 IRLKGIERRY
-22 QSGEQEVTVLH
+22 QSGEHEVTVLH
-33 PLDLCIQAGEMVAIV
+33 PLDLTIAAGEMVAIV

-69 AGQYLFRG
+69 GGQYLFRG
-77 QDTARLDALALARL
+77 QDTAGLDALALARL

-104 LLPHLDATANVEIP
+104 LLPHLDAAANVEIP
-118 AVYAGTA
+118 AIYAGTS
-125 RAERQQRAR
+125 RPERQIRAR
-134 ALLSRLGLA
+134 TLLTRLGLS

-190 VMAILKELHA
+190 VMAILKELHE

-211 MAVANHADRIITLRD
+211 MAVANHANRIITLRD

-232 SAQPAKSA
+232 SGRLAASSPISPDKAHGVEERQQIAQAATDPAAGQKA
-240 DQAGRIDTLRDGRVV
+240 HEPAQGRI
-255 EDSGQAAKSANHA
+255 
-268 DRIDTL
+268 
-274 RDERAAEENGQD
+274 
-286 APAAQ
+286 P
-291 GTALPQAGVTKAAGK
+291 TASVARR
-306 PSKGAIPPHIAPA
+306 
-319 KGSKLGWDRYREAA
+319 GSQGWDRYREAG
-333 RMAVHAMLAHRM
+333 RMALHAMLAHRM

-367 GQGARAKVINDINAM
+367 GQGARAKVIDDINAM

-388 IFPGKDWG
+388 IFPGRDWG

-433 RYRNKTSTGNV
+433 RYRNKTSSGSV

-458 LTQGRLFD
+458 LTQGRLLD
-466 ERDIQSRTAVA
+466 ERDIRSRAAVA

-482 TIESL
+482 TITSL
-487 LGKEDPVGQVVL
+487 LGKTDPVGQVVL
-499 VGTLPVRIIGVVA
+499 VGTLPVRIVGVVS

-521 QSVSIWLPYSAV
+521 QSVNVWLPYSAV

-540 NHFSQITIRV
+540 SHFSQITIRV
-550 KDGIQPALAE
+550 KDGVQPALAE

-582 SIIKSVEK
+582 SIVKSVEK
-590 TTATMTLL
+590 TTATLTLL

-662 GLALLIG
+662 GLAMFIG
-669 FVFSLFVESFQ
+669 FVFSLLVESFQ
-680 MSFSLFS
+680 MRFSLFS

>member
-1 MSEPQ
+1 MSE
-6 KLEGPL
+6 PL
-12 IQLKGIEKRY
+12 IQLKGIERRY

-33 PLDLCIQAGEMVAIV
+33 PLDLTIEAGEMIAIV

-77 QDTARLDALALARL
+77 QDTATLDALSLARL

-104 LLPHLDATANVEIP
+104 LLPHLNAAANVEIP
-118 AVYAGTA
+118 AVYAGTSRPDRQA
-125 RAERQQRAR
+125 RSQ
-134 ALLSRLGLA
+134 ALLARLGLS
-143 DRSHHRPGQLSG
+143 DRSHHTPGQLSG

-176 DEPTGALDSHSGKE
+176 DEPTGALDSQSGKE
-190 VMAILKELHA
+190 VMAILKELHV

-211 MAVANHADRIITLRD
+211 MAVASHADRIITLRD
-226 GRVVED
+226 GRV
-232 SAQPAKSA
+232 
-240 DQAGRIDTLRDGRVV
+240 L
-255 EDSGQAAKSANHA
+255 EDSGKPATTTA
-268 DRIDTL
+268 RL
-274 RDERAAEENGQD
+274 
-286 APAAQ
+286 PAAS
-291 GTALPQAGVTKAAGK
+291 PAA
-306 PSKGAIPPHIAPA
+306 SPA
-319 KGSKLGWDRYREAA
+319 ARASGNDWDRYREAG
-333 RMAVHAMLAHRM
+333 RMALHAMLAHRM

-367 GQGARAKVINDINAM
+367 GQGARAKVVDQINAM

-404 TLNERDLD
+404 TLNKRDLD

-418 YLEGASPQIATSGQL
+418 YLEGASPQIASSGQL
-433 RYRNKTSTGNV
+433 RYRNKTSSGSI
-444 VGVGSDFFRVKGMT
+444 VGVGSDFFRVKGMK
-458 LTQGRLFD
+458 LTSGRLFD
-466 ERDIQSRTAVA
+466 ERDIQNRAAVA

-499 VGTLPVRIIGVVA
+499 VGTLPVRIIGVVEE
-512 QETGFGRSS
+512 ETGFGRSS
-521 QSVSIWLPYSAV
+521 QSVNVWLPYSAV

-540 NHFSQITIRV
+540 NHFSQLTIRV
-550 KDGIQPALAE
+550 KDGVQPALAE
-560 QAAVAL
+560 QAAIEL

-656 GGLLGI
+656 GGMLGVGVSLFI
-662 GLALLIG
+662 GLL
-669 FVFSLFVESFQ
+669 FSLFVESIQ
-680 MSFSLFS
+680 MQFSLFS

>member
-1 MSEPQ
+1 
-6 KLEGPL
+6 
-12 IQLKGIEKRY
+12 
-22 QSGEQEVTVLH
+22 
-33 PLDLCIQAGEMVAIV
+33 
-48 GASGSGK
+48 
-55 STLMNLLGCLDRPS
+55 
-69 AGQYLFRG
+69 
-77 QDTARLDALALARL
+77 L

-104 LLPHLDATANVEIP
+104 LLPHLNAAANVEIP
-118 AVYAGTA
+118 AVYAGTP
-125 RAERQQRAR
+125 RAERQAR
-134 ALLSRLGLA
+134 SQALLTRLGLS
-143 DRSHHRPGQLSG
+143 DRSHHTPSQLSG

-176 DEPTGALDSHSGKE
+176 DEPTGALDSQSGKE

-211 MAVANHADRIITLRD
+211 MEVASHADRIITLKD
-226 GRVVED
+226 GRV
-232 SAQPAKSA
+232 Q
-240 DQAGRIDTLRDGRVV
+240 
-255 EDSGQAAKSANHA
+255 EDSGRKPAAVPVTPTA
-268 DRIDTL
+268 
-274 RDERAAEENGQD
+274 
-286 APAAQ
+286 APA
-291 GTALPQAGVTKAAGK
+291 GKEGAG
-306 PSKGAIPPHIAPA
+306 HD
-319 KGSKLGWDRYREAA
+319 WDRYREAA
-333 RMAVHAMLAHRM
+333 RMALHAMLAHRM

-367 GQGARAKVINDINAM
+367 GQGARAKVIDQINAM

-404 TLNERDLD
+404 TLNKRDLD

-418 YLEGASPQIATSGQL
+418 YLEGASPQIAAPGQL
-433 RYRNKTSTGNV
+433 RYRNKTSSGSI
-444 VGVGSDFFRVKGMT
+444 VGVGNDFFRVKGMK
-458 LTQGRLFD
+458 LTNGRLFD
-466 ERDIQSRTAVA
+466 ERDIQNRAAVA

-487 LGKEDPVGQVVL
+487 LGKQDPVGQVVL
-499 VGTLPVRIIGVVA
+499 VGTLPVRIIGVVEE
-512 QETGFGRSS
+512 ETGFGRSS
-521 QSVSIWLPYSAV
+521 QSVNVWLPYSAV

-540 NHFSQITIRV
+540 NHFSQLTIRV
-550 KDGIQPALAE
+550 KDGVQPALAE
-560 QAAVAL
+560 QAAIEL

-656 GGLLGI
+656 GGMLGVGISLFI
-662 GLALLIG
+662 GLL
-669 FVFSLFVESFQ
+669 FSLFVESIQ
-680 MSFSLFS
+680 MHFSLFS

>member
-1 MSEPQ
+1 MSEP
-6 KLEGPL
+6 L
-12 IQLKGIEKRY
+12 IRLKGIERRY

-33 PLDLCIQAGEMVAIV
+33 PLDLTIAAGEMVAIV

-77 QDTARLDALALARL
+77 QDTASLDALALARL

-104 LLPHLDATANVEIP
+104 LLPHLDAAANVEIP
-118 AVYAGTA
+118 AIYAGMPRPVRQA
-125 RAERQQRAR
+125 RART
-134 ALLSRLGLA
+134 LLARLGLS

-232 SAQPAKSA
+232 SGQSAKSA
-240 DQAGRIDTLRDGRVV
+240 NHNDRIDTLPDGRVV
-255 EDSGQAAKSANHA
+255 EDSGQSAKSANYT

-274 RDERAAEENGQD
+274 RDKRVEQD
-286 APAAQ
+286 SAQ
-291 GTALPQAGVTKAAGK
+291 QVTPSRPTALPTPQTDGQPASTPNQSPATAA
-306 PSKGAIPPHIAPA
+306 APNTVFTA
-319 KGSKLGWDRYREAA
+319 KSGSKGWDRYREAG
-333 RMAVHAMLAHRM
+333 RMALHAMLAHRM

-433 RYRNKTSTGNV
+433 RYRNKTSSGNV

-458 LTQGRLFD
+458 LTQGRLLD
-466 ERDIQSRTAVA
+466 ARDIQSRTAVA

-487 LGKEDPVGQVVL
+487 LGKVNPIGQVVL

-521 QSVSIWLPYSAV
+521 QSVTVWLPYSAV

-662 GLALLIG
+662 GLALLISL
-669 FVFSLFVESFQ
+669 VFSLFVESFQ
-680 MSFSLFS
+680 MHFSLFS

>member
-1 MSEPQ
+1 MSE
-6 KLEGPL
+6 PL
-12 IQLKGIEKRY
+12 IQLKGIERRY

-33 PLDLCIQAGEMVAIV
+33 PLDLTIEAGEMIAIV

-69 AGQYLFRG
+69 SGQYLFRG
-77 QDTARLDALALARL
+77 QDTATLDALSLARL

-104 LLPHLDATANVEIP
+104 LLPHLNAAANVEIP
-118 AVYAGTA
+118 AVYAGTP
-125 RAERQQRAR
+125 RAERQAR
-134 ALLSRLGLA
+134 SQALLTRLGLS
-143 DRSHHRPGQLSG
+143 DRSHHTPSQLSG

-176 DEPTGALDSHSGKE
+176 DEPTGALDSQSGKE

-211 MAVANHADRIITLRD
+211 MEVASHADRIITLKD
-226 GRVVED
+226 GRV
-232 SAQPAKSA
+232 Q
-240 DQAGRIDTLRDGRVV
+240 
-255 EDSGQAAKSANHA
+255 EDSGRKPAAAPVTPTA
-268 DRIDTL
+268 
-274 RDERAAEENGQD
+274 
-286 APAAQ
+286 APASKE
-291 GTALPQAGVTKAAGK
+291 GAG
-306 PSKGAIPPHIAPA
+306 HD
-319 KGSKLGWDRYREAA
+319 WDRYREAA
-333 RMAVHAMLAHRM
+333 RMALHAMLAHRM

-367 GQGARAKVINDINAM
+367 GQGARAKVIDQINAM

-404 TLNERDLD
+404 TLNKRDLD

-418 YLEGASPQIATSGQL
+418 YLEGASPQIAAPGQL
-433 RYRNKTSTGNV
+433 RYRNKTSSGSI
-444 VGVGSDFFRVKGMT
+444 VGVGNDFFRVKGMK
-458 LTQGRLFD
+458 LTNGRLFD
-466 ERDIQSRTAVA
+466 ERDIQNRAAVA

-487 LGKEDPVGQVVL
+487 LGKQDPVGQVVL
-499 VGTLPVRIIGVVA
+499 VGTLPVRIIGVVEE
-512 QETGFGRSS
+512 ETGFGRSS
-521 QSVSIWLPYSAV
+521 QSVNVWLPYSAV

-540 NHFSQITIRV
+540 NHFSQLTIRV
-550 KDGIQPALAE
+550 KDGVQPALAE
-560 QAAVAL
+560 QAAIEL

-656 GGLLGI
+656 GGMLGVGVSLFI
-662 GLALLIG
+662 GLL
-669 FVFSLFVESFQ
+669 FSLFVESIQ
-680 MSFSLFS
+680 MHFSLFS

>member
-1 MSEPQ
+1 MSEP
-6 KLEGPL
+6 L
-12 IQLKGIEKRY
+12 IRLKGIERRY
-22 QSGEQEVTVLH
+22 QSGEHEVTVLH
-33 PLDLCIQAGEMVAIV
+33 PLDLAIDAGEMVAIV

-55 STLMNLLGCLDRPS
+55 STLMNLLGCLDHPS
-69 AGQYLFRG
+69 GGQYLFRG
-77 QDTARLDALALARL
+77 QDTATLDALSLARL

-104 LLPHLDATANVEIP
+104 LLPHLDAAANVEIP
-118 AVYAGTA
+118 AIYAGTA
-125 RAERQQRAR
+125 RLDRQARAR
-134 ALLSRLGLA
+134 TLLTRLGLQ

-176 DEPTGALDSHSGKE
+176 DEPTGALDSQSGKE

-211 MAVANHADRIITLRD
+211 MAVASHADRIITLRD

-232 SAQPAKSA
+232 SGHRATDDNAPSPSPSGAPAHPLP
-240 DQAGRIDTLRDGRVV
+240 GDGSQLAPPPV
-255 EDSGQAAKSANHA
+255 
-268 DRIDTL
+268 
-274 RDERAAEENGQD
+274 GQD
-286 APAAQ
+286 AQ
-291 GTALPQAGVTKAAGK
+291 GTGAAVRTA
-306 PSKGAIPPHIAPA
+306 SR
-319 KGSKLGWDRYREAA
+319 GWDRYREAG
-333 RMAVHAMLAHRM
+333 RMALHAMLAHRM

-367 GQGARAKVINDINAM
+367 GQGARAKVIDDINAM

-433 RYRNKTSTGNV
+433 RYRNKTSSGSV
-444 VGVGSDFFRVKGMT
+444 IGVGNDFFRVKGMT
-458 LTQGRLFD
+458 LTQGRLLD
-466 ERDIQSRTAVA
+466 ERDIRNRTAVA

-487 LGKEDPVGQVVL
+487 LGKVDPVGQVVL
-499 VGTLPVRIIGVVA
+499 VGTLPVRIVGVVT

-521 QSVSIWLPYSAV
+521 QSVNVWLPYSAV
-533 MSRLISQ
+533 MSRLLSQ
-540 NHFSQITIRV
+540 QHFTQITIRV
-550 KDGIQPALAE
+550 KDGVQPALAE

-582 SIIKSVEK
+582 SIVKSVEK
-590 TTATMTLL
+590 TTATLTLL

-669 FVFSLFVESFQ
+669 ALFSLLVESFQ
-680 MSFSLFS
+680 MRFSLFS

>member
-1 MSEPQ
+1 MSEP
-6 KLEGPL
+6 L
-12 IQLKGIEKRY
+12 IRLKGIERRY
-22 QSGEQEVTVLH
+22 QSGEHEVTVLH
-33 PLDLCIQAGEMVAIV
+33 PLDLAIDAGEMVAIV

-55 STLMNLLGCLDRPS
+55 STLMNLLGCLDHPS
-69 AGQYLFRG
+69 GGQYLFRG
-77 QDTARLDALALARL
+77 QDTATLDALSLARL

-104 LLPHLDATANVEIP
+104 LLPHLDAAANVEIP
-118 AVYAGTA
+118 AIYAGTA
-125 RAERQQRAR
+125 RLDRQARAR
-134 ALLSRLGLA
+134 TLLTRLGLQ

-176 DEPTGALDSHSGKE
+176 DEPTGALDSQSGKE

-211 MAVANHADRIITLRD
+211 MAVASHADRIITLRD

-232 SAQPAKSA
+232 S
-240 DQAGRIDTLRDGRVV
+240 G
-255 EDSGQAAKSANHA
+255 H
-268 DRIDTL
+268 
-274 RDERAAEENGQD
+274 RAADDNAASPSRARAHPLPGDGSQLPPPPVGQD
-286 APAAQ
+286 AQ
-291 GTALPQAGVTKAAGK
+291 GTGAAVRTA
-306 PSKGAIPPHIAPA
+306 SR
-319 KGSKLGWDRYREAA
+319 GWDRYREAG
-333 RMAVHAMLAHRM
+333 RMALHAMLAHRM

-367 GQGARAKVINDINAM
+367 GQGARAKVIDDINAM

-433 RYRNKTSTGNV
+433 RYRNKTSSGSV
-444 VGVGSDFFRVKGMT
+444 IGVGNDFFRVKGMT
-458 LTQGRLFD
+458 LTQGRLLD
-466 ERDIQSRTAVA
+466 ERDIRNRTAVA

-487 LGKEDPVGQVVL
+487 LGKVDPVGQVVL
-499 VGTLPVRIIGVVA
+499 VGTLPVRIVGVVT

-521 QSVSIWLPYSAV
+521 QSVNVWLPYSAV
-533 MSRLISQ
+533 MSRLLSQ
-540 NHFSQITIRV
+540 QHFTQITIRV
-550 KDGIQPALAE
+550 KDGVQPALAE

-582 SIIKSVEK
+582 SIVKSVEK
-590 TTATMTLL
+590 TTATLTLL

-632 IAVGARQSDILQQFL
+632 IAVGSRQSDILQQFL

-669 FVFSLFVESFQ
+669 ALFSLLVESFQ
-680 MSFSLFS
+680 MRFSLFS